1 MIHNRNIP
9 PEIKK
14 LPLKTKLELLYGDG
28 FWRVRGIKELD
39 LKPFDVS
46 DGPHGLRKQVAK
58 GDQLGI
64 MASLPATCFPT
75 ASLVA
80 CSFDEDLIY
89 EMGQA
94 IAKEALHQKVAVVL
108 GPGVNIKRN
117 PLCGRNFEYFS
128 EDPLLSGKMGAS
140 FIKGVQSLGVGTSL
154 KHYAA
159 NNQETDRLVI
169 NAVIDPR
176 ALFEIYLKPFKI
188 AVQEGKPYT
197 VMCSYNRINGIYSS
211 DNDWLLNTILRQE
224 WKYGGLVV
232 TDWGAINDDYLSR
245 KSGTDL
251 EMPGIGKRY
260 RNLMHGI
267 KKNLLTEVDV
277 DICVNNIFNLHQK
290 VKNLDYTTSCDY
302 EEHFSLARKIAAQS
316 TVLLKNDGILP
327 LNSFEK
333 IAIIG
338 SFAEYP
344 RYQGTGSSKVTPH
357 KLVSFL
363 QWLKNEK
370 IKYNYAPGYKHNSY
384 IVDGEFESQALN
396 LAKESDTIVV
406 LIGLPDAYE
415 SEGFDRDNMSL
426 PNSHLSLVDKLTK
439 LGKKM
444 IVVLQCGSPVEI
456 PFVDNV
462 DGLILTY
469 LAGEAC
475 GPALAD
481 VLLGRINPSG
491 KLPETWPLK
500 YSDTPSA
507 KYFPGDG
514 TNALYKESIFVGY
527 RYFDTANVPVLYPFG
542 YGLSY
547 TTFVYDNLDIKYDFI
562 NRQIQYSVSF
572 DITNVG
578 DVEGKEVAQLYI
590 SSNAKGTYKPRHELK
605 GFDKVSLQPAESKRV
620 TIRISSDDL
629 KLFDLS
635 THELILEKGTYLFE
649 VGSSSRDIRLK
660 KEIIVEGEDATNL
673 CDEELVNYNKPNTN
687 FLVSDQEFE
696 KVLQAKLPIAID
708 RRKRPF
714 TKNST
719 LRDIQDTLVGKII
732 RKVLKR
738 IAIKMKGEDVEA
750 TRKMFIESAMTMPL
764 RGYTMSGMLSNGAVD
779 GLVHM
784 ANRKFLKGIW
794 CMMFKGK

>member
-1 MIHNRNIP
+1 MTSYKNIP
-9 PEIKK
+9 LEIKN
-14 LPLKTKLELLYGDG
+14 LPLRTKLELLYGDG

-46 DGPHGLRKQVAK
+46 DGPHGLRKQVTK
-58 GDQLGI
+58 SDQLGI
-64 MASLPATCFPT
+64 AASLPATCFPT

-80 CSFDEDLIY
+80 CSFDENLIF

-176 ALFEIYLKPFKI
+176 ALFELYLKPFKI
-188 AVQEGKPYT
+188 AVQEGEPYT

-211 DNDWLLNTILRQE
+211 DNNWLLNTLLRHE
-224 WKYGGLVV
+224 WKYEGLVV

-260 RNLMHGI
+260 RNLMRGI
-267 KKNLLTEVDV
+267 KKKMLTEADV
-277 DICVNNIFNLHQK
+277 DICVSNVYNLHQK
-290 VKNLDYTTSCDY
+290 VKDLEYTSSCDY
-302 EEHFSLARKIAAQS
+302 EEHFSLARIIAAQS
-316 TVLLKNDGILP
+316 SVLLKNDGILP
-327 LNSFEK
+327 LKSFK
-333 IAIIG
+333 KVAIIG

-363 QWLKNEK
+363 QWLENEK
-370 IKYNYAPGYKHNSY
+370 IEYNYAPGYKHNSDA
-384 IVDGEFESQALN
+384 VDEELESHALD
-396 LAKESDTIVV
+396 LAKASDTIVV

-426 PNSHLSLVDKLTK
+426 PECHLSLVDKLTK
-439 LGKKM
+439 LGKKV
-444 IVVLQCGSPVEI
+444 IVVLQCGSPIEL
-456 PFVDNV
+456 PFVDQIN
-462 DGLILTY
+462 GLILTY

-481 VLLGRINPSG
+481 VLLGRVNPSG

-514 TNALYKESIFVGY
+514 TNVLYKESIFVGY

-547 TTFVYDNLDIKYDFI
+547 TTFIYDNLDIKYDFI
-562 NRQIQYSVSF
+562 NQQIQYNVSF
-572 DITNVG
+572 DVTNKG
-578 DVEGKEVAQLYI
+578 DVEGKEVVQLYV
-590 SSNAKGTYKPRHELK
+590 SSNARGTYKPRHELK
-605 GFDKVSLQPAESKRV
+605 GFNKVTLQPNESKRV
-620 TIRISSDDL
+620 TIIISIDDL

-635 THELILEKGTYLFE
+635 THEFILEKGVYLFE

-660 KEIIVEGEDATNL
+660 KEIIVEGEDTAYL
-673 CDEELVNYNKPNTN
+673 HDEELVNYNKPSAE
-687 FLVSDQEFE
+687 FVISDQEFE
-696 KVLQAKLPIAID
+696 KILQAKLPIAIN

-714 TKNST
+714 SKNST
-719 LRDIQDTLVGKII
+719 LRDIEDTLVGKII
-732 RKVLKR
+732 RKLLKR
-738 IAIKMKGEDVEA
+738 IAAKMKGEDIEA

-764 RGYTMSGMLSNGAVD
+764 RGYTMSGMMSNGAID